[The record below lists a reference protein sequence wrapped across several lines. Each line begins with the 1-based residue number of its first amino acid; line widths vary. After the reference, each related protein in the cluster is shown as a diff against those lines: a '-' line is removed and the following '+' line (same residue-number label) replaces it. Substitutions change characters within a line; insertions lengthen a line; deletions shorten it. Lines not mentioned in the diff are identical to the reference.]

1 MDLYDVEDDRAVNT
15 DESCMIELAGEESET
30 GFRPGLDIL
39 LYGDELKE
47 GYQVKREKPYSLAKD
62 YEFARITKLRRYTTH
77 QPAPFYSGF
86 GTSEEHIAW
95 VSVYPDGRQESE
107 NSSLHQAW
115 IVSLASIQG
124 EGC

>member
-1 MDLYDVEDDRAVNT
+1 MEFDLVDIEDDRAVNT
-15 DESCMIELAGEESET
+15 DEQASET

-39 LYGDELKE
+39 MYGDELKE
-47 GYQVKREKPYSLAKD
+47 GYLAKREKPYSLAKD

-115 IVSLASIQG
+115 IVSLASIQR